1 MKPDE
6 DALVKAGVTLEEYL
20 VTEVAEA
27 AKDFFPS
34 SLNPYW
40 VAVLTLTALE
50 NVHATVS
57 ARAAKSGAILK
68 SRAEGRLRSLETLER
83 WSRVF
88 EREFVDRIF
97 IPGPKERDQSDDPTE
112 GQDR

>member
-1 MKPDE
+1 MKPVEDE
-6 DALVKAGVTLEEYL
+6 WARAGVNLQEYL

-27 AKDFFPS
+27 AEDFFS
-34 SLNPYW
+34 SRDPHW
-40 VAVLTLTALE
+40 VALLTLTALE
-50 NVHATVS
+50 NVHATIS

-68 SRAEGRLRSLETLER
+68 NRAERRLRSPETLER
-83 WSRVF
+83 WSRIF

-97 IPGPKERDQSDDPTE
+97 IPVPKERDQSDDPTE